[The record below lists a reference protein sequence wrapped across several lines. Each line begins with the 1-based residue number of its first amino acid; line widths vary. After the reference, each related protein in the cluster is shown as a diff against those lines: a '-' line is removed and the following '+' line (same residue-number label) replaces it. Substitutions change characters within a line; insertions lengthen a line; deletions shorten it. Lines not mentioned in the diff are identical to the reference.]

1 MPTRIIRHRFRVLGT
16 GAMLPGEPVATEA
29 LLSHIEQSFGLS
41 IQRTGN
47 YLAKRLGIRYRHIC
61 RDFVQAAEG
70 PRSGHSNPELAAAAL
85 RQALAEA
92 GLKANSLGYL
102 FGHTTSPHTLLP
114 PNIAWVADHLAY
126 DNPYAEL
133 RQACTGFANALQLA
147 AGMLQEADAAP
158 IAIVGSETGS
168 VYFDPRLAERDR
180 EQLVNL
186 VQMGDG
192 AGAVVLG
199 PDNGCSGATL
209 EYLYFGTLGA
219 GRRPGFYLRGG
230 GSEQPYA
237 DHLSPVN
244 RFEHDFNGVRDTGME
259 LFAKG
264 LEALKLVD
272 PDVSA
277 INWFI
282 PHQANAQLG
291 KLLNTHL
298 HIPEEK
304 VFINADTVGNLG
316 SAAIWVAL
324 HQLRTSGMLKNGD
337 AVWVLGAEA
346 TKYLYGG
353 FLYRHFTERK

>member
-1 MPTRIIRHRFRVLGT
+1 MSTRIIPNRFKVLGT
-16 GAMLPGEPVATEA
+16 GALLPGEPVATEA
-29 LLSHIEQSFGLS
+29 LLSHIEHTFHLP
-41 IQRTGN
+41 IQRTGG
-47 YLAKRLGIRYRHIC
+47 YLARRLGIRYRHIC
-61 RDFVQAAEG
+61 RDFIQAAEG
-70 PRSGHSNPELAAAAL
+70 PRSGHSNPELAAVAL
-85 RQALAEA
+85 SQALAEA
-92 GLKANSLGYL
+92 GVEANAMAYL
-102 FGHTTSPHTLLP
+102 FGHSTSPHTLLP
-114 PNIAWVADHLAY
+114 PNIAWVADHLGY

-147 AGMLQEADAAP
+147 AGLLQTPECAP
-158 IAIVGSETGS
+158 VAIVGSETGS

-199 PDNGCSGATL
+199 PDDGQPGATL

-219 GRRPGFYLRGG
+219 GLRPGFYLSGG

-237 DHLSPVN
+237 DELSPVH
-244 RFEHDFNGVRDTGME
+244 RFEHDFNGVKNNGME

-264 LEALKLVD
+264 LEVLRLADLD
-272 PDVSA
+272 MAA

-291 KLLNTHL
+291 KLLHTHL
-298 HIPEEK
+298 QIPEEK

-324 HQLRTSGMLKNGD
+324 HQLRSSGKLKQGD
-337 AVWVLGAEA
+337 TVWVLGAEA

-353 FLYRHFTERK
+353 FLYRHFAER